1 MTTGRINQVTIVRA
15 SGHRGPRA
23 HRRSVSSAGA
33 ISSTLG
39 RPNADALKRQR
50 RRLPQRRPKATVTS
64 PGQRYERQS
73 APPAKVPRATL
84 LGAKGAESG
93 APEEGPV
100 PQRLPLRCQLGAGCP
115 LLLSKAACHRMAS
128 SPPNPTDGARGP

>member
-1 MTTGRINQVTIVRA
+1 M
-15 SGHRGPRA
+15 
-23 HRRSVSSAGA
+23 
-33 ISSTLG
+33 
-39 RPNADALKRQR
+39 KRQR
-50 RRLPQRRPKATVTS
+50 RRPPQRRPKATVTS

-73 APPAKVPRATL
+73 APPAKVPRAL

-115 LLLSKAACHRMAS
+115 LLLSEGRVPQRAS

>member
-1 MTTGRINQVTIVRA
+1 M
-15 SGHRGPRA
+15 
-23 HRRSVSSAGA
+23 
-33 ISSTLG
+33 
-39 RPNADALKRQR
+39 KRQR
-50 RRLPQRRPKATVTS
+50 RRPPQRRPKATVTS

-115 LLLSKAACHRMAS
+115 LLLSEGRVPQRAS